1 MTAFVIISSGLWT
14 EAGYQ
19 GASADLTAA
28 AFGTTIPYAQLLVAV
43 CSFLFGLSTLLGWAY
58 YGEKCIEFLVG
69 SRVITPYRVVFTAFV
84 LIGSVAEVRLA
95 FAIGT
100 LFNGFMAFPNLIGV
114 LFLVGT
120 VRRLTREYF
129 YGESGSGEQAPN

>member
-14 EAGYQ
+14 DPAYQ

-28 AFGTTIPYAQLLVAV
+28 AFGTTIPYSQLLVAV
-43 CSFLFGLSTLLGWAY
+43 CSLLFGLSTLLGWAY

-69 SRVITPYRVVFTAFV
+69 SSVITPYRTVFVAFV

-120 VRRLTREYF
+120 VRRLTREFF
-129 YGESGSGEQAPN
+129 YGEAEGGARSPN